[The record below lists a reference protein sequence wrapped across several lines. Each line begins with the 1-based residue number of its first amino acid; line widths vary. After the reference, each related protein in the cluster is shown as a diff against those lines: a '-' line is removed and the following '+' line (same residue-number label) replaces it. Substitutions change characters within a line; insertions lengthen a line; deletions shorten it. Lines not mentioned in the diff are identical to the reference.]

1 MPNTKGSQTYQNW
14 TPSLG
19 ETDEKSVLKT
29 LGQLEQLM
37 PFLVGLT
44 REERRRLPKVGP
56 RTRPFIADTIAT
68 AEANPGIV
76 PRSVNLTTL
85 RSRADTLDRLGEVKR
100 TLTQLLERVEDTEI
114 RLASDVYAT
123 ARSVYSVMKT
133 PATVPGLN
141 EQKALLG
148 RRFAKKGKRRPNE
161 ETTAVKASG

>member
-1 MPNTKGSQTYQNW
+1 MENAGAVTFTETYVFR
-14 TPSLG
+14 SKV
-19 ETDEKSVLKT
+19 TDAVK
-29 LGQLEQLM
+29 
-37 PFLVGLT
+37 
-44 REERRRLPKVGP
+44 ERRDVTILNELANMWIGDLFTMKWRNDLWLNES
-56 RTRPFIADTIAT
+56 FAEWASTIAT

-114 RLASDVYAT
+114 RLASEVYAT

-141 EQKALLG
+141 EQKALLS

>member
-1 MPNTKGSQTYQNW
+1 MATKPGSQTSQNW

-19 ETDEKSVLKT
+19 DADAKSVITT
-29 LGQLEQLM
+29 LGKLEQLM

-44 REERRRLPKVGP
+44 REEKRRLPKVGP

-100 TLTQLLERVEDTEI
+100 TLTQLLERVDDTETQ
-114 RLASDVYAT
+114 LASDVYAT

-141 EQKALLG
+141 EQKVLLG
-148 RRFAKKGKRRPNE
+148 RRFAKKTKRRPNE
-161 ETTAVKASG
+161 ETPAVKASG